1 MDSRSLAATVLLAGI
16 AVLGGALVFQYVGG
30 LPPCDLCIWQRWP
43 WGIAIAIGVVA
54 LAVAPLRRAAGRA
67 LPALLSL
74 LFLAGFAIAAYH
86 AGVEQHWI
94 AGPATCSGPVGG
106 VTNFAD
112 FARMI
117 EQRPVVRCDD
127 IPWSLFGI
135 SLAGFN
141 AIISVAL
148 AALALWSTARFRP
161 ERPAR

>member
-1 MDSRSLAATVLLAGI
+1 MDSRSLAATVLLAGV
-16 AVLGGALVFQYVGG
+16 AVLGGALLFQYVGG

-43 WGIAIAIGVVA
+43 WGIAIALGVVA
-54 LAVAPLRRAAGRA
+54 LAVPPLRRASGRA
-67 LPALLSL
+67 LPAAVAL
-74 LFLAGFAIAAYH
+74 LFVAGAAIAAYH

-94 AGPATCSGPVGG
+94 AGPATCTGPVGAA
-106 VTNFAD
+106 TNFAD

-141 AIISVAL
+141 ALISAAI
-148 AALALWSTARFRP
+148 AALALWTLTHFRP

>member
-1 MDSRSLAATVLLAGI
+1 MDSRSLAVTILVAGI
-16 AVLGGALVFQYVGG
+16 AVLGGALLFQYVGG

-43 WGIAIAIGVVA
+43 WGIAIALGVLALVA
-54 LAVAPLRRAAGRA
+54 TPLRRAAGRA
-67 LPALLSL
+67 LPAVVAL
-74 LFLAGFAIAAYH
+74 LFLVGFAIAAYH
-86 AGVEQHWI
+86 TGVEQRWI
-94 AGPATCSGPVGG
+94 AGPATCSGPVGA

-117 EQRPVVRCDD
+117 EQRPVVRCDE

-141 AIISVAL
+141 ALISAAL
-148 AALALWSTARFRP
+148 AALALWALAHYRP